1 MTTQQIADRLAELCQ
16 QGEFQQAQ
24 KELYAADV
32 ISVEP
37 EDVPGFDRETKG
49 ADAVLEKIR
58 KFESNVE
65 ESFGNKVSDPI
76 VAGNSFAFTLDMDL
90 KMKGQDRNTMS
101 EICVYEVKDGKVTS
115 ERFYW

>member
-1 MTTQQIADRLAELCQ
+1 MTTAEIADRLAELCRK
-16 QGEFQQAQ
+16 GEFQTAQ
-24 KELYAADV
+24 KELYSRDV

-58 KFESNVE
+58 QFESNVE
-65 ESFGNKVSDPI
+65 ESFGNKVSQPI
-76 VAGNSFAFTLDMDL
+76 VAGNAFAFTLDMDI
-90 KMKGQDRNTMS
+90 KMKGRDRDTMS
-101 EICVYEVKDGKVTS
+101 EVCVYEVKDGKIAS